1 MDPNRWPRIRRRSLV
16 GLIAL
21 IVAAA
26 GWPVLAPTA
35 QDQAQNQSLDEI
47 FTRVSP
53 TVVVV
58 RSKGR
63 DVGPGASLTSPR
75 RGPGSWS
82 GATAG

>member
-1 MDPNRWPRIRRRSLV
+1 MDRNRWPRIRRRSLV

-63 DVGPGASLTSPR
+63 DVGVLRCLR
-75 RGPGSWS
+75 RYTIGRGDLHIGP
-82 GATAG
+82 A